1 MKSFFKILLLCFGLF
16 FIFRGKIPSNLLD
29 LISNDLSRDKV
40 TKILAETYPKE
51 SILRKLDNKY
61 GFDADAGAN
70 AGVGVVKRG
79 QIDKLKEFGFINTT
93 IATRNDRYFG
103 LQYEYDVVFTSKLS
117 PYIIEEIN
125 DINSWG
131 YRPPTK
137 IIKVKIAE
145 NVFNEISGIRKEGDN
160 QYLVEFSTKIVTN
173 PLAEILPLEQNEDGV
188 GKGVVRFVRY
198 DDGWRYGK
206 LY

>member
-16 FIFRGKIPSNLLD
+16 FVFRDKIPSNLLD
-29 LISNDLSRDKV
+29 LISNDLSRDKA
-40 TKILAETYPKE
+40 TKILAETYLKE
-51 SILRKLDNKY
+51 SILRKLDNTY
-61 GFDADAGAN
+61 GFDADAYGD
-70 AGVGVVKRG
+70 VKKREE
-79 QIDKLKEFGFINTT
+79 IDKLKEFGFINTT

-137 IIKVKIAE
+137 IVKVKIAE
-145 NVFNEISGIRKEGDN
+145 NVFNEITGIRKEGDN
-160 QYLVEFSTKIVTN
+160 QYIVEFSTKIVTN
-173 PLAEILPLEQNEDGV
+173 PLAEILPLEQHEDGV
-188 GKGVVRFVRY
+188 GKSVVRFVRY